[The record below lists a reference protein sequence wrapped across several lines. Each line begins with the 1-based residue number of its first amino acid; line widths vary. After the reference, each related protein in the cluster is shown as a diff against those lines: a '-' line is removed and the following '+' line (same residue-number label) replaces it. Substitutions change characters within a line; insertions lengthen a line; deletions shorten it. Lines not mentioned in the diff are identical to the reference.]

1 MTRLFGT
8 DGVRGTVGEWPLVP
22 EFALALGKAAGAVL
36 AANSR
41 RPAVVVGRDTRQ
53 SGPMLQSAL
62 VAGLL
67 ASGADVLELDV
78 ITTPGVSWLT
88 HKLGASAGAVIS
100 ASHNPVEQNGI
111 KFFGPE
117 GMKLP
122 QTIEEEIERLAD
134 PRPDDTI
141 PNASRPQ
148 ARPGRIMDGRGMHE
162 LYLEGLLADHHDLRL
177 DRLTLV
183 VDCANGAASDY
194 APELFARAG
203 ANVVAIHASPTGLN
217 INVDAGSEN
226 VRQWPGKMK
235 DLIRSYR
242 ADFGLAFDGDAD
254 RVIFVDQNGG
264 VVDGDH
270 MLGMLAR
277 YLDGNSRLLAR
288 SVVTTTMRNAG
299 LKKFVETAG
308 LMLYETPV
316 GDKYVTEKLLDLRRN
331 APPAGALGLG
341 GEQSGHVILFDEAH
355 VTGDG
360 MRTALFVMRAFLE
373 SGPASM
379 AEFAAG
385 IGKTPQVIASADV
398 GRGPRLDKF
407 ALADI
412 ETRMLAGNPGLTR
425 INLRYSGTEPKF
437 RAMLESDGQ
446 QSEEALADIALK
458 ICRQVQAVAGME
470 HAQADVEIQDCSRGG
485 LLKGSTD

>member
-8 DGVRGTVGEWPLVP
+8 DGVRGIVGEWPLVP

-36 AANSR
+36 AADSK

-67 ASGADVLELDV
+67 ASSADVLELGV

-88 HKLGASAGAVIS
+88 KRLGLSAGVVIS

-111 KFFGPE
+111 KFFGPQ
-117 GMKLP
+117 GLKLP
-122 QTIEEEIERLAD
+122 EAVEHEIERLAD
-134 PRPDDTI
+134 PRPEDTT
-141 PNASRPQ
+141 PNVMRPL
-148 ARPGRIMDGRGMHE
+148 AKPGRIMDGRGMHE
-162 LYLEGLLADHHDLRL
+162 LYLEGLLAEHHDLRL

-183 VDCANGAASDY
+183 LDCANGAASEY

-203 ANVVAIHASPTGLN
+203 ADVVAIHASPTGLN
-217 INVDAGSEN
+217 INVNAGSES

-235 DLIRSYR
+235 DLIRSHH
-242 ADFGLAFDGDAD
+242 ANFGLAFDGDAD
-254 RVIFVDQNGG
+254 RVIFVDENGG

-277 YLDGNSRLLAR
+277 YLDGNNQLLAR

-308 LMLYETPV
+308 LQMYETPV
-316 GDKYVTEKLLDLRRN
+316 GDKYVAEKLLELRRD
-331 APPAGALGLG
+331 PPPGALGLG
-341 GEQSGHVILFDEAH
+341 GEQSGHVILLDDDH
-355 VTGDG
+355 TTGDG

-373 SGPASM
+373 SGAASM

-385 IGKTPQVIASADV
+385 IGKTPQVIASAGV

-407 ALADI
+407 ALADV
-412 ETRMLAGNPGLTR
+412 ETQTLGDNPGLTR

-446 QSEEALADIALK
+446 QSEEALAEIALK
-458 ICRQVQAVAGME
+458 ICRQAQAVAGME

-485 LLKGSTD
+485 LLRTTD